1 MNSHKLSFIFTFLA
15 MIAAYFLGG
24 IPAVLIVGVLGI
36 LEVSLSFDNAVVN
49 ASVLEHWDDVWRQRF
64 LTWGMLIAV
73 FGMRLIFPLLIVAV
87 TASMGPIE
95 TLKLALDSPK
105 DYSAVL
111 QSVHHEISAFGGM
124 FLMMVFLKFFIDEA
138 KDEHWISVIEDPL
151 SLLGKVEAIQIVI
164 SVVTL
169 LMISSVVKADL
180 QQEFIVAGLW
190 GLVTYVMVDGIGA
203 IIGDDEDSDVST
215 NIVKQGVAGF
225 LYLELLDM
233 SFSFDGT
240 LSSFSITNN
249 IFIIML
255 GLGIGAMF
263 VRSMTIHLVET
274 GTLNTYKYL
283 EHSAFW
289 SIGFLSCV
297 MMIDSV
303 YHIHNVVISL
313 VSVILIIA
321 GVIHSIYATRLK

>member
-1 MNSHKLSFIFTFLA
+1 MKGYNQSFIFTILA
-15 MIAAYFLGG
+15 MVAAYFLGG
-24 IPAVLIVGVLGI
+24 MPAVFIVGVLGI

-49 ASVLEHWDDVWRQRF
+49 ASVLEHWDHVWRQRF

-95 TLKLALDSPK
+95 TLKLALNSPK
-105 DYSAVL
+105 EYSTVL
-111 QSVHHEISAFGGM
+111 QSVHHQISAFGGM
-124 FLMMVFLKFFIDEA
+124 FLMMVFLKFFIDEN
-138 KDEHWISVIEDPL
+138 KDEHWLAV
-151 SLLGKVEAIQIVI
+151 LGKVEAIQIVI

-169 LMISSVVKADL
+169 LIVSSLLTANL

>member
-233 SFSFDGT
+233 SFSFDGV
-240 LSSFSITNN
+240 LGAFAITTN
-249 IFIIML
+249 IFLIML

-263 VRSMTIHLVET
+263 VRSMTIQMVET
-274 GTLNTYKYL
+274 GTLNTYRYL

-289 SIGFLSCV
+289 AIGALAVIMLLSAYHHFPEWITGTIGAV
-297 MMIDSV
+297 MIG
-303 YHIHNVVISL
+303 L
-313 VSVILIIA
+313 GFA
-321 GVIHSIYATRLK
+321 HSIHENRK

>member
-1 MNSHKLSFIFTFLA
+1 MNGYKQSFIFTILA

-24 IPAVLIVGVLGI
+24 MPAVFVVGVLGI

-111 QSVHHEISAFGGM
+111 QSVHHQISAFGGM
-124 FLMMVFLKFFIDEA
+124 FLMMVFLKFFIDEN
-138 KDEHWISVIEDPL
+138 KDEHWLSVIEDPL

-169 LMISSVVKADL
+169 LMISSALKPDM

-203 IIGDDEDSDVST
+203 IIGDNDAST

-240 LSSFSITNN
+240 IGAFSITNN
-249 IFIIML
+249 IFFIML
-255 GLGIGAMF
+255 GLGVGAMF
-263 VRSMTIHLVET
+263 VRSMTIHLVES

-289 SIGFLSCV
+289 AIGFLA
-297 MMIDSV
+297 
-303 YHIHNVVISL
+303 VIMLLSAHCHFPEW
-313 VSVILIIA
+313 IT
-321 GVIHSIYATRLK
+321 GVIGAVMIGLGLAHSIHENRK

>member
-1 MNSHKLSFIFTFLA
+1 MKGYNQSFIFTILA
-15 MIAAYFLGG
+15 MVAAYFLGG
-24 IPAVLIVGVLGI
+24 IPAVFIVGVLGI

-49 ASVLEHWDDVWRQRF
+49 ASVLEHWDHVWRQRF

-95 TLKLALDSPK
+95 TLKLALNSPK
-105 DYSAVL
+105 EYSTVL

-124 FLMMVFLKFFIDEA
+124 FLMMVFLKFFIDEN
-138 KDEHWISVIEDPL
+138 KDEHWLSVIEDPL
-151 SLLGKVEAIQIVI
+151 AVLGKVEAIQIVI

-169 LMISSVVKADL
+169 LIVSSLLTANL

-203 IIGDDEDSDVST
+203 IVDDSDVST

-233 SFSFDGT
+233 SFSFDSVLGA
-240 LSSFSITNN
+240 FAITTN
-249 IFIIML
+249 IFLIML

-274 GTLNTYKYL
+274 GTLNTYRYL

-289 SIGFLSCV
+289 AIGSLAVIMLLSSHYHFPEWITGTIGAV
-297 MMIDSV
+297 MIG
-303 YHIHNVVISL
+303 L
-313 VSVILIIA
+313 GLA
-321 GVIHSIYATRLK
+321 HSIHENRK